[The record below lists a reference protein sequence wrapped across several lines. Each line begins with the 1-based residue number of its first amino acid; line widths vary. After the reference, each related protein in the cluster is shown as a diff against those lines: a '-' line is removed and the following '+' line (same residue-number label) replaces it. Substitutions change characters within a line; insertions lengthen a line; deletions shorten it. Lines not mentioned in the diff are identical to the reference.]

1 MAAHLDRDMVSSQEA
16 RRTSGAGPGKLSFAY
31 LKVFCDVAETG
42 SFSEAA
48 RRNGV
53 TRAAVRH
60 EILALEHYFD
70 VPLLER
76 EREHNRLTVAGRLL
90 YEGSQRVLRDYDE
103 VRAKIGPRPSAQ
115 FKMP

>member
-16 RRTSGAGPGKLSFAY
+16 RRTSGAGPGKLSFEY
-31 LKVFCDVAETG
+31 LKVFCDVAGTG

-76 EREHNRLTVAGRLL
+76 EREHNRLTVAGRALYDHSQQLL
-90 YEGSQRVLRDYDE
+90 QTYAALEARLAETGRMKDE
-103 VRAKIGPRPSAQ
+103 T
-115 FKMP
+115 